1 MSAAGA
7 HVQGDLFDP
16 AAAVRDERESVL
28 TPAEKFEQF
37 HADNPAVYATLCRL
51 AREWVDRTGRRKIGI
66 GALTERCRW
75 EIALATND
83 PEFKI
88 NNNHRAFYA
97 RLIMR
102 DEPDLADLFELRKSM
117 ADEWDQPTSKAA

>member
-1 MSAAGA
+1 MTAP
-7 HVQGDLFDP
+7 VMFQGDLFDSP
-16 AAAVRDERESVL
+16 ADDGSIRAL

-37 HADNPAVYATLCRL
+37 HRDNPAVYRTLCRL
-51 AREWVDRTGRRKIGI
+51 AREWIARTGCPRIGI

-88 NNNHRAFYA
+88 NNTHRAFYA
-97 RLIMR
+97 RLILR
-102 DEPDLADLFELRKSM
+102 DEPDLADIFALRKSM
-117 ADEWDQPTSKAA
+117 ADEWQGPPEADR